1 MLVQPHSKIILRD
14 GIKSDTEFLSK
25 SNIMDYSY
33 VLFYLFSMKFFVHGL
48 FPPPFFIL
56 SLLLGVDEDK
66 KQIACGLVDT
76 IGMFIT
82 TKKLFFL

>member
-1 MLVQPHSKIILRD
+1 MALKVIPSSFQKAISWIIRM
-14 GIKSDTEFLSK
+14 FF
-25 SNIMDYSY
+25 
-33 VLFYLFSMKFFVHGL
+33 FYLFSMKFFVHGL

-82 TKKLFFL
+82 TKEPFSVDTTN

>member
-33 VLFYLFSMKFFVHGL
+33 VSLVY
-48 FPPPFFIL
+48 PF
-56 SLLLGVDEDK
+56 
-66 KQIACGLVDT
+66 
-76 IGMFIT
+76 
-82 TKKLFFL
+82 